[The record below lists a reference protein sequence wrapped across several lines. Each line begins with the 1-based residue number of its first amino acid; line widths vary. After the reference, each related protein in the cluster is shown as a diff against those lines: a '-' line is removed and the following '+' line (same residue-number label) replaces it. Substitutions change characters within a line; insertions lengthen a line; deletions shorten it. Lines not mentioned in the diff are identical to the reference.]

1 MLKLQRNGA
10 SLLTKAF
17 GVGFIDWLDVF
28 GLAAESK
35 VIPVRIDSYKV
46 SHTVWIIFGLRL
58 HDSTILFNL
67 CAVIVDLIAQ
77 NISRAAADGS
87 FVNAMS

>member
-1 MLKLQRNGA
+1 VANTLNLPRNGA
-10 SLLTKAF
+10 
-17 GVGFIDWLDVF
+17 VGCIAWLDVF

-35 VIPVRIDSYKV
+35 VIPVRIDSHKI
-46 SHTVWIIFGLRL
+46 SHAVWIIFGVRL
-58 HDSTILFNL
+58 HDSAILFDL

-77 NISRAAADGS
+77 NISRAAANGS